1 MIETVIKVGG
11 SLGESHQLPEL
22 LQKISELSL
31 RHKTLII
38 PGGGAFADAVRDYDS
53 RFGLDAD
60 VSHWMS
66 IMGMDQFGHLLASL
80 IPNGIPVR
88 KLAAAREVL
97 EIGRVPV
104 MLTYDLLRQ
113 TDALPRNWDVTSD
126 SIAAWIAKLAEARQL
141 VLLKS
146 VDGIFQESSDANKRN
161 ELAEVVNMS
170 MLSKSQVVDRCFAS
184 TFEKTNL
191 AGWLVNGKHPERLE
205 QLLDQGATYGT
216 RLLP

>member
-11 SLGESHQLPEL
+11 SLGQSHQLPEL
-22 LQKISELSL
+22 LRKISELSH

-53 RFGLDAD
+53 RFGLDTD

-80 IPNGIPVR
+80 IPNGVR
-88 KLAAAREVL
+88 VRGLAAAREVL

-104 MLTYDLLRQ
+104 IMTYDLLRQ

-126 SIAAWIAKLAEARQL
+126 SIAVWIAKLAEARQL

-161 ELAEVVNMS
+161 ELLEVAN
-170 MLSKSQVVDRCFAS
+170 LSLLSQSQVVDRCFAS
-184 TFEKTNL
+184 IFEDTNL
-191 AGWLVNGKHPERLE
+191 AGWLVNGNHPERLE
-205 QLLDQGATYGT
+205 QLLDQGVTFGT